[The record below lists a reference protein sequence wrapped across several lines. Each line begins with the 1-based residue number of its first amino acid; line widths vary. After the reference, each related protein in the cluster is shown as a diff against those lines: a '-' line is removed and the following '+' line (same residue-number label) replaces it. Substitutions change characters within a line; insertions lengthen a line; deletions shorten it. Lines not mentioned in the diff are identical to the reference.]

1 MATGT
6 PVDWPGSGHLV
17 TSSQGQGM
25 WGVWQESCWCAQH
38 REWEMFLLEGQ
49 DTCPGPVSE
58 RLWLLAKTMALR
70 AQQGA
75 GPALHPEAGTQKPLA
90 PAEQQGPRGA
100 TLGICQ
106 EDDNSSKGS

>member
-17 TSSQGQGM
+17 TSPQGQGM

-75 GPALHPEAGTQKPLA
+75 GCPCPAGSRRAAGS
-90 PAEQQGPRGA
+90 QGRHSGHLPG
-100 TLGICQ
+100 G
-106 EDDNSSKGS
+106 